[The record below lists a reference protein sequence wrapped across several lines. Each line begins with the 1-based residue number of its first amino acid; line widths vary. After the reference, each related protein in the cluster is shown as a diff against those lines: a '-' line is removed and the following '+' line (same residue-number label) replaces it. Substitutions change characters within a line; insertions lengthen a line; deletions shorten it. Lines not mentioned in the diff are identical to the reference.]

1 MQAIGGYFE
10 LADYETSTG
19 FPHNEGIL
27 LNTGRNALEYIL
39 RSIGVIKRVY
49 LPYYTCE
56 VILEP
61 LKKLQIPWVY
71 YHINTSF
78 EIVEDIIPKDG
89 EYIIVNNYFGIK
101 DAYIQALAGKY
112 GDHLIVDCAQ
122 ALFAKPLSVIKMF
135 YSPRKYV
142 GVADGGVA
150 YLGGTSGRIVEVKGK
165 ECTADH
171 DNHLYVRKQFGAE
184 AGFEGFRVNET
195 KLDNQPIRWM
205 SETTKRILDHID
217 YDKVIA
223 RRRANFAFLYAAL
236 QENNSL
242 LLPNFDSFVSP
253 MVYPFI
259 SKTSR
264 SLRQKL
270 INEKV
275 FVAKYWS
282 NVNQLISYE
291 IECKLADRVV
301 AIPCDQRYGDE
312 EMNRIV
318 SIILSI

>member
-10 LADYETSTG
+10 LADYETGTG

-39 RSIGVIKRVY
+39 RSIGEIKCIY

-61 LKKLQIPWVY
+61 IKKLQIPWVY

-78 EIVEDIIPKDG
+78 EIVEDLIPKEG
-89 EYIIVNNYFGIK
+89 EYIIANNYFGIK
-101 DAYIQALAGKY
+101 DAYIQALAEKY

-122 ALFAKPLSVIKMF
+122 ALFAKPLYGIKTF
-135 YSPRKYV
+135 YSPRKFV

-150 YLGGTSGRIVEVKGK
+150 YLGGGCGSVVEIKEE
-165 ECTADH
+165 ECTTDH
-171 DNHLYVRKQFGAE
+171 DNHLYTRKQFGAE
-184 AGFEGFRVNET
+184 VGFEEFRVNEA

-205 SETTKRILDHID
+205 SETTKRVLDHID

-223 RRRANFAFLYAAL
+223 KRRANFAFLHTAL
-236 QENNSL
+236 QEKNSL
-242 LLPNFDSFVSP
+242 QLPNFGFFVCP